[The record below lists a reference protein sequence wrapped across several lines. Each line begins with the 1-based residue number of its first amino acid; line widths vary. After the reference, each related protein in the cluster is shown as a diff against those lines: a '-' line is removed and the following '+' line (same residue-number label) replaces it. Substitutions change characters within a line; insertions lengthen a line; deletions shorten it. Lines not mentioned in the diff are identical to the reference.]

1 MLFRI
6 SQDQDHSL
14 VAYTL
19 ALSSSLQSFNDMT
32 CDRVH
37 SSLVLYRRNTVDYLP
52 ASKPEKV
59 SPVFKF
65 KCSSERCTTEPDPD
79 FENWIIRLLLRI
91 RIGIV
96 IFCFFR
102 FRIRIHFQFWM
113 ITKDFNKL
121 LEANWVYM

>member
-14 VAYTL
+14 VTYTL

-52 ASKPEKV
+52 ASEPEKV

-65 KCSSERCTTEPDPD
+65 KCSSERCTTEPDPA
-79 FENWIIRLLLRI
+79 FENRTIRLLLRI
-91 RIGIV
+91 GIV
-96 IFCFFR
+96 IFFFFR
-102 FRIRIHFQFWM
+102 FRIRIRIQFWM

-121 LEANWVYM
+121 LEANWVYT